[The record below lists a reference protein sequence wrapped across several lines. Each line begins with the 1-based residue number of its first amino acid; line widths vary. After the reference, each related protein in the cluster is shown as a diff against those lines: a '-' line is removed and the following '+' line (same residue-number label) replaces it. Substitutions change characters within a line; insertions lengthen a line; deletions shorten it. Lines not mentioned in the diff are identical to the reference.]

1 MPGVLQHIL
10 CQGGRVWRLCLFA
23 VLVLAAGPALSAP
36 MRVAEDGAPRILVLH
51 SYHIGYG
58 WTDQQA
64 SAIAAVVST
73 AFPNAVQNVQ
83 FLDWKRHPSPAGLDA
98 MEWLLRY
105 RYEHTRP
112 DIIITTDDAA
122 LSFGLRL
129 RDEVFGPVPLIFG
142 GVLEETA
149 QALIQGQPNVTGV
162 YQDLDVTG
170 TLQMALGANPN
181 ATTVTF
187 IADSTESGQ
196 GSIRQFAAALNSLR
210 SDLETR
216 ILTGLSFGEIVE
228 RLSVLPHDGF
238 VILGSYAGDDA
249 SLTTTPERLA
259 ERLAEASTVPVYALQ
274 HNLLGHGIVGGSL
287 LSGAEHGRAVGQLAV
302 GVLQGLA
309 SSSQPPL
316 VRQSSLR
323 AVDYSQLK
331 DHELSLPR
339 FPGVEEVMNKPFSF
353 IETYRPLVVG
363 VGVAFTILLVLV
375 LVLVGEI
382 RQRARAQAALCR
394 ANDELH
400 TTAQRL
406 RLIAESARDIMW
418 YWDLT
423 TGERVLSGR
432 VEEMLGYEAS
442 ALTTIDAW
450 DRLVVPEDHG
460 TALEIKESH
469 LRGEVPEYRAEY
481 RVLHRDGHV
490 VWVFAT
496 GKAMFDDSGRAV
508 FMAGSYTDITAEKHR
523 QERLDYL
530 AHYDALTGLPNRSRL
545 AGHVDGLIA
554 ARSPDTAGG
563 GVALLFIDMD
573 NFKFINDS
581 FGHKTGDQLLIDVA
595 RRLQFQAEP
604 HSFVSRLGGDEF
616 VVVVHDTTG
625 AIEETA
631 RAVSR
636 RLEQGFRA
644 PFEIENQHF
653 CMSCSIGVAL
663 HPRDGA
669 CFDDL
674 LQNADTAMYVAKDT
688 GRGRVSSFAPDM
700 NRSVVER
707 MRLHHRI
714 RTALEHQAFSLH
726 YQPQITAAGGAIR
739 GFEALVRWTDA
750 ELGVVSPARF
760 IPACEDSGMI
770 IPLGA
775 WVLDTACRQAVDLLA
790 RGMDDLVMSVNVS
803 VVQLAQQDFP
813 EQVLRTLERTGLAPR
828 HLELE
833 ITESLMIGSV
843 DAAVRKL
850 TRLRDAGVRL
860 ALDDFGTGYSS
871 LTYLRQLPIHT
882 LKLDKSF
889 IDEVDEN
896 AEARALAAS
905 MIRMARD
912 MDLEVVAEGVE
923 ENAQLEALTRMGCG
937 LIQGYLVSRPLAAER
952 LADFIETW
960 PTRRRRLPM
969 QAMGSVVELAVRQER
984 GA

>member
-1 MPGVLQHIL
+1 MPGLL
-10 CQGGRVWRLCLFA
+10 RLCLLVVFA
-23 VLVLAAGPALSAP
+23 LAAGMALPAHATAVRP
-36 MRVAEDGAPRILVLH
+36 AVDGAPRILVLH
-51 SYHIGYG
+51 SYHIGYR

-64 SAIAAVVST
+64 LSIAAAVST
-73 AFPNAVQNVQ
+73 AFPNAIQNVQ
-83 FLDWKRHPSPAGLDA
+83 FLDWKRHPSPAALDA
-98 MEWLLRY
+98 MERVIRY
-105 RYEHTRP
+105 RYEHISP

-122 LSFGLRL
+122 LSFALRL
-129 RDEVFGPVPLIFG
+129 RDGAFGPVPLIFG
-142 GVLEETA
+142 GVLEQTA
-149 QALIQGQPNVTGV
+149 QAMIKGQPNVTGV
-162 YQDLDVTG
+162 YQDVDVAG
-170 TLQMALGANPN
+170 TLRMALGANPT
-181 ATTVTF
+181 ATAVTF
-187 IADSTESGQ
+187 VADSTESGQ
-196 GSIRQFAAALNSLR
+196 GSIHQFTTALDALGTALERQ
-210 SDLETR
+210 
-216 ILTGLSFGEIVE
+216 ILTGLSFSEIVE
-228 RLSVLPHDGF
+228 RLSTLPRDGF

-249 SLTTTPERLA
+249 SLTSTPERLV
-259 ERLAEASTVPVYALQ
+259 EKLAEASTVPVYGLQ

-302 GVLQGLA
+302 GVLKGLA

-316 VRQSSLR
+316 VRQSSLK
-323 AVDYSQLK
+323 AVDYDQLK
-331 DHELSLPR
+331 EHGLSLSR
-339 FPGVEEVMNKPFSF
+339 FPGVEEVRNKPFSF

-375 LVLVGEI
+375 LVLMGEI

-394 ANDELH
+394 ANGELH

-432 VEEMLGYEAS
+432 VQEMLGYEAS

-450 DRLVVPEDHG
+450 DRLVVPEDQG
-460 TALEIKESH
+460 MAQEIKESH

-496 GKAMFDDSGRAV
+496 GKAMFDDAGRAV
-508 FMAGSYTDITAEKHR
+508 FMAGSYTDITEEKHR
-523 QERLDYL
+523 QERLDHL

-545 AGHVDGLIA
+545 ASHVDGLIGA
-554 ARSPDTAGG
+554 VSPDAADG

-595 RRLQFQAEP
+595 RRLQCQADP

-644 PFEIENQHF
+644 PFEIESQHF
-653 CMSCSIGVAL
+653 CMSCSIGVAVY
-663 HPRDGA
+663 PRDGA

-714 RTALEHQAFSLH
+714 RTALDHHAFSLH
-726 YQPQITAAGGAIR
+726 YQPQITATGGTIR
-739 GFEALVRWTDA
+739 GFEALVRWTDS

-775 WVLDTACRQAVDLLA
+775 WVLETACRQAVDLLG

-803 VVQLAQQDFP
+803 VVQLGQQDFP

-850 TRLRDAGVRL
+850 NRLRDAGVRL

-889 IDEVDEN
+889 IDEVHEN

-923 ENAQLEALTRMGCG
+923 ENAQLEALARMGCG
-937 LIQGYLVSRPLAAER
+937 LIQGYLISRPLAVER
-952 LADFIETW
+952 LADFLETW
-960 PTRRRRLPM
+960 PTRRRRLSM
-969 QAMGSVVELAVRQER
+969 QTAGSVVELVARQER
-984 GA
+984 GG